1 MKIKSSYPIKG
12 TVKKIPLAIKKKL
25 CYNKKRTDVRITFL
39 KGFEIME
46 PCTYFILAVILMLIS
61 LGATAHTA
69 AAATMAAAV
78 VLTLGGLYTKFII
91 R

>member
-1 MKIKSSYPIKG
+1 
-12 TVKKIPLAIKKKL
+12 
-25 CYNKKRTDVRITFL
+25 L

-61 LGATAHTA
+61 LGATAPTA
-69 AAATMAAAV
+69 AAATMAAAL

>member
-1 MKIKSSYPIKG
+1 M
-12 TVKKIPLAIKKKL
+12 
-25 CYNKKRTDVRITFL
+25 

-69 AAATMAAAV
+69 AVATMAAAL